1 MIFLGVEKWSG
12 CTQPALL
19 QRLNKILFLFALLY
33 HFRMLIIKLVLL
45 LVTDKCIKVVADN
58 FYEDLLVSNLD
69 DGSIYSL
76 FQFTT
81 NLEKNIFEDE
91 LCKYN
96 ESLFFAQVCV
106 FLIYHD
112 KRLVVC

>member
-1 MIFLGVEKWSG
+1 MNIHS
-12 CTQPALL
+12 LL
-19 QRLNKILFLFALLY
+19 YSSVLLY

-45 LVTDKCIKVVADN
+45 LVIEKCIKVVADN
-58 FYEDLLVSNLD
+58 FNEDLLVSNLD

-81 NLEKNIFEDE
+81 NLEKNIFEEE

-96 ESLFFAQVCV
+96 ENLFFTKPAFKVLKV
-106 FLIYHD
+106 L
-112 KRLVVC
+112 

>member
-1 MIFLGVEKWSG
+1 MDIHS
-12 CTQPALL
+12 LL
-19 QRLNKILFLFALLY
+19 YSSVLLY

-45 LVTDKCIKVVADN
+45 LVIEKCIKVVADN
-58 FYEDLLVSNLD
+58 FNEDLLVSNLD

-81 NLEKNIFEDE
+81 NLEKNIFEEE

-96 ESLFFAQVCV
+96 ENLFFPKPAFKVLKV
-106 FLIYHD
+106 L
-112 KRLVVC
+112 